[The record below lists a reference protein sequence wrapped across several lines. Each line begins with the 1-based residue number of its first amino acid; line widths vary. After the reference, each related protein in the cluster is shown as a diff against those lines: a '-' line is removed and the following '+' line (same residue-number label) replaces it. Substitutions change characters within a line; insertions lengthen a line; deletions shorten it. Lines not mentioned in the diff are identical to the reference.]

1 MAPYITADLA
11 TKSLER
17 IAEKRSSGGNNL
29 YLNAQDISEKDGARV
44 TPVGGDSV
52 TGYLVWINKKKLVFS
67 EEPSREDI
75 AQRADDSG
83 IGPVTGKERI
93 AQFFGLFVW
102 NYKAEAVQYFEFG
115 QTSLVQPFLELMA
128 DEEIGSSP
136 EDYDWKLS
144 VNRSGDFP
152 QYNIQAVPGW
162 RRKPEYQA
170 KIQDAW
176 DTVAAKGG
184 TNGPNCQVA
193 LMGGDVFTGT
203 VKACGF

>member
-11 TKSLER
+11 KSQLDRLE
-17 IAEKRSSGGNNL
+17 EKRQSSGNNL
-29 YLNAQDISEKDGARV
+29 YLNPGDISERDGARV

-52 TGYLVWINKKKLVFS
+52 TGYHVWVSKKKLVFS

-83 IGPVTGKERI
+83 VGPVTGKEKI

-102 NYKAEAVQYFEFG
+102 NYGTESVQYFEFG

-144 VNRSGDFP
+144 VNRGGDFP
-152 QYNIQAVPGW
+152 RYNIQAVPGW
-162 RRKPEYQA
+162 RRKPEFQA

-176 DTVAAKGG
+176 DAVAAKGG
-184 TNGPNCQVA
+184 TNGPNCQVV
-193 LMGGDVFTGT
+193 LMGGDPFTGT
-203 VKACGF
+203 VKGCGF